1 MIESQLEMV
10 LGAIRHM
17 RKHGFATVEPRPE
30 EQARF
35 IAEVNGHMGGTVW
48 TSGGCASWYIDR
60 TGRNST
66 LWPGFTFS
74 FRRRCRFRPAEYLL
88 GRPLDTAQ
96 SQESASAPAPRPA
109 SLSV

>member
-1 MIESQLEMV
+1 MIESQLALV

-17 RKHGFATVEPRPE
+17 REHGFATVQPRPE

-35 IAEVNGHMGGTVW
+35 VAEVNAAMRGTVW
-48 TSGGCASWYIDR
+48 TDGGCASWYIDK

-66 LWPGFTFS
+66 LWPSSTAS

-88 GRPLDTAQ
+88 GPAVAPTQ
-96 SQESASAPAPRPA
+96 SEESAAVHAPGPV
-109 SLSV
+109 SSSI